1 MKNLSTSLLMVIA
14 SSYTLTTGCQQPES
28 NQKQPNVI
36 IILTD
41 DQG

>member
-1 MKNLSTSLLMVIA
+1 MKLFSLLTLISLQFLMAVD
-14 SSYTLTTGCQQPES
+14 SS
-28 NQKQPNVI
+28 KPNVI